1 MTGQAGP
8 LRWSTWLV
16 ERTRRARATQ
26 KPDGYPG
33 RRAAEVGKR
42 SGSEL
47 RRAYRKQT
55 GGQEKSKI
63 EYREQVQDGDTGL
76 GQTKLD
82 GRCRIGCHRL
92 ERPVARDSLTLQ
104 ERWQR
109 GVGARRALGLLWQWS
124 WMLGWQDPPPV
135 LTGEKNI
142 YMCGETTKYI
152 TAQHCAFPAK
162 IAKQLTGD
170 PCGSRARCAPLGQV
184 PDGMGEKILARPGT
198 IIATKALVKKKQLL
212 CTLHYRKRIVVPKN
226 YAKCFNTA

>member
-1 MTGQAGP
+1 M
-8 LRWSTWLV
+8 
-16 ERTRRARATQ
+16 
-26 KPDGYPG
+26 
-33 RRAAEVGKR
+33 
-42 SGSEL
+42 
-47 RRAYRKQT
+47 
-55 GGQEKSKI
+55 
-63 EYREQVQDGDTGL
+63 QDGDSGL

-124 WMLGWQDPPPV
+124 WMLGWQNPPPV
-135 LTGEKNI
+135 LTGEK
-142 YMCGETTKYI
+142 KYI
-152 TAQHCAFPAK
+152 YVWGNNKIYTTAQHCAFPAK

-212 CTLHYRKRIVVPKN
+212 CTLHYRKRKWFPQFTQN
-226 YAKCFNTA
+226 CFNTA